1 MRTILK
7 EMFAMLDLKVQYFQD
22 SPPEGLPYREEHFIR
37 RHVKMPLPAGQ
48 TALVL
53 VDLWD
58 NHFIESWLERAEQI
72 TREAVVPVLAAARE
86 VGLTIVH
93 APSPPVAE
101 QFEELKKH
109 APPMP
114 SVPPAWPPAE
124 FRSRQGEYAAFR
136 GPRAQPPGIPPLDRL
151 GMSPH
156 IEVLEGEF
164 VVATGEQLHVLL
176 AERGILHL
184 VYAGFATNWCILN
197 RDYGMRAMAGR
208 GYNLVLLREATA
220 GVEFP
225 DTVAKGLATEM
236 AVREVEQQLG
246 FSAANADFLAACAA
260 IKGENT

>member
-1 MRTILK
+1 
-7 EMFAMLDLKVQYFQD
+7 MLDLKVQYFQD

-37 RHVKMPLPAGQ
+37 RHVQMPLPVEQ

-53 VDLWD
+53 VDMWD
-58 NHFIESWLERAEQI
+58 NHFIESWLERAVQI
-72 TREAVVPVLAAARE
+72 TKEQVVPVLDASRAA
-86 VGLTIVH
+86 GLTIVH

-101 QFEELKKH
+101 QFEQLKRH
-109 APPMP
+109 
-114 SVPPAWPPAE
+114 VPPVPNAPSAWPPAE

-136 GPRAQPPGIPPLDRL
+136 GPRAQPPGIPNLDRL

-156 IEVLEGEF
+156 IDVQDGEF
-164 VVATGEQLHVLL
+164 VVATGEQLHALL
-176 AERGILHL
+176 AARGILHL

-208 GYNLVLLREATA
+208 GYNMILLREATA

-225 DTVAKGLATEM
+225 DTVAQGLATEM

-246 FSAANADFLAACAA
+246 FSAATADFLAACAA
-260 IKGENT
+260 IQGEQR

>member
-1 MRTILK
+1 
-7 EMFAMLDLKVQYFQD
+7 MLDLRVQYFQD

-37 RHVKMPLPAGQ
+37 RHVHMPLPIEQ

-53 VDLWD
+53 VDMWD

-72 TREAVVPVLAAARE
+72 TREAVVPVLEAARAT
-86 VGLTIVH
+86 GLSIVH

-101 QFEELKKH
+101 QFEELKEH
-109 APPMP
+109 APPVP
-114 SVPPAWPPAE
+114 SASSDWPPAE
-124 FRSRQGEYAAFR
+124 FRSRQGEYAVFR
-136 GPRAQPPGIPPLDRL
+136 GPRAQPPGIPPIDRL

-156 IEVLEGEF
+156 IEVQDGEF

-176 AERGILHL
+176 AERGILHV

-225 DTVAKGLATEM
+225 DTVAEGLATEM

-246 FSAANADFLAACAA
+246 FSAANADFLAACDAT
-260 IKGENT
+260 KGENS

>member
-1 MRTILK
+1 
-7 EMFAMLDLKVQYFQD
+7 MLDLKVQYFQD

>member
-1 MRTILK
+1 
-7 EMFAMLDLKVQYFQD
+7 V
-22 SPPEGLPYREEHFIR
+22 PP
-37 RHVKMPLPAGQ
+37 V
-48 TALVL
+48 
-53 VDLWD
+53 
-58 NHFIESWLERAEQI
+58 
-72 TREAVVPVLAAARE
+72 
-86 VGLTIVH
+86 
-93 APSPPVAE
+93 PSP
-101 QFEELKKH
+101 
-109 APPMP
+109 
-114 SVPPAWPPAE
+114 PPAWPPDN

-136 GPRAQPPGIPPLDRL
+136 GPRAQPPGIPNLDRL

-156 IEVLEGEF
+156 IDVQDGEF
-164 VVATGEQLHVLL
+164 VVATGEQLHALL

-208 GYNLVLLREATA
+208 GYNMILLREATA

-260 IKGENT
+260 AKGEQR

>member
-1 MRTILK
+1 
-7 EMFAMLDLKVQYFQD
+7 MLDLKVQYFQD

-37 RHVKMPLPAGQ
+37 RHVPMSLPVEQ

-53 VDLWD
+53 VDMWD
-58 NHFIESWLERAEQI
+58 NHFIESWLERAVQI
-72 TREAVVPVLAAARE
+72 TKEKVAPALEAARAA
-86 VGLTIVH
+86 GLTIVH

-101 QFEELKKH
+101 QFEQLKRH
-109 APPMP
+109 VPPVP
-114 SVPPAWPPAE
+114 SPPPAWPPDN

-136 GPRAQPPGIPPLDRL
+136 GPRVQPPGIPNLDRL

-156 IEVLEGEF
+156 IDVQDGEF
-164 VVATGEQLHVLL
+164 VVATGEQLHALL

-208 GYNLVLLREATA
+208 GYNMILLREATA

-260 IKGENT
+260 AKGEQR